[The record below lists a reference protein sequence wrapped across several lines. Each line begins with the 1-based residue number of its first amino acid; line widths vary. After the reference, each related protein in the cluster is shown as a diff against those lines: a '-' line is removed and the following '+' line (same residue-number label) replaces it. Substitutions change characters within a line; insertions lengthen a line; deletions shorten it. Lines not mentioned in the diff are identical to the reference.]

1 MHCYLRLACLCAG
14 LTTQLEFFYKK
25 KKKLKKTHF
34 FNTLNSSSTRNS
46 PTSTTHNRKSPST
59 VENVVDWQ
67 KIPKVEIV
75 QHVDTVEESEKESS
89 GRQSNEDGKEDALG
103 KGPFK

>member
-1 MHCYLRLACLCAG
+1 MARETKRVALPW
-14 LTTQLEFFYKK
+14 
-25 KKKLKKTHF
+25 LKWKYF
-34 FNTLNSSSTRNS
+34 ELNILHSYSNRNS

-89 GRQSNEDGKEDALG
+89 GRQSNEDGKEDVSG
-103 KGPFK
+103 EGPF